1 MTLYDR
7 FARSWDERLLADRGA
22 AGRPAAIAR
31 GLEERLADSMYRH
44 PQGPVPLRPVLL
56 PTALAEEM
64 RTVGLRLL
72 EILRRVAAART
83 SSVFELADLLGY
95 RRPGV
100 CMLTEDAA
108 WNASAFQMARPDIV
122 VSAGVVRVVE
132 CNIMSAVAGP
142 EQVTRIDRYF
152 REVYGPGDPVAD
164 TSALLVPEVMRP
176 RREVVREVARDRGV
190 ERPRVAVL
198 GWDRGTGFGSAQ
210 YFGDVVED
218 FERNGM
224 AAEFAVPND
233 LESDGTSLR
242 HQGRRID
249 VALRMFVSADAPR
262 ADLDMSAL
270 HHAMLA
276 DSAIT
281 LSPEVADVYS
291 SKKLLAW
298 ASEAAEEMP
307 SADRDF
313 LDRHLPW
320 TRLLVDGK
328 VNRQGRTHGL
338 LDLLIDERERFV
350 IKPSDQHGGEGMTA
364 GADTDANAWAAAV
377 ERAVQDGSYI
387 VQEFMRPDPL
397 PVPVLRAAD
406 QSVEVARVA
415 SVFGPMLMGGQLGGI
430 LARHTDR
437 ADTTMVNAI
446 GGGVMN
452 TCWMTP

>member
-1 MTLYDR
+1 MIVYDR
-7 FARSWDERLLADRGA
+7 FARSWDERLLADRGPT
-22 AGRPAAIAR
+22 GRAAAIAH
-31 GLEERLADSMYRH
+31 GLDERLGDSMYRH

-56 PTALAEEM
+56 PSALAEEM

-72 EILRRVAAART
+72 DIIRQVAATRANG
-83 SSVFELADLLGY
+83 VFELADLVGY

-100 CMLTEDAA
+100 CMLTEDPE
-108 WNASAFQMARPDIV
+108 WNASAFEMARPDIV
-122 VSAGVVRVVE
+122 VSGGVVRVVE

-152 REVYGPGDPVAD
+152 REIYGPVDPCAD
-164 TSALLVPEVMRP
+164 TSRLVVPDVMGP
-176 RREVVREVARDRGV
+176 RREVVRAVARGRGV
-190 ERPRVAVL
+190 DRPRVAVL
-198 GWDRGTGFGSAQ
+198 GWDRGTGFGSAE
-210 YFGDVVED
+210 YFGDVVDD
-218 FERNGM
+218 FAQHGVD
-224 AAEFAVPND
+224 AEFAVPND
-233 LESDGTSLR
+233 LEADRTSLR
-242 HQGRRID
+242 HHGRRID

-262 ADLDMSAL
+262 ADLDMSAPRD
-270 HHAMLA
+270 AMLA
-276 DSAIT
+276 GTAIT

-291 SKKLLAW
+291 SKKLLVW
-298 ASEAAEEMP
+298 VSEAAEEMP

-320 TRLLVDGK
+320 TRLLVDDK
-328 VNRQGRTHGL
+328 VTWRGGSYGL
-338 LDLLIDERERFV
+338 VDLLLGERERFV
-350 IKPSDQHGGEGMTA
+350 IKPSDQHGGEGMSA
-364 GADTDANAWAAAV
+364 GADTEPDAWAEAV
-377 ERAVQDGSYI
+377 ERGLRDGSYI

-397 PVPVLRAAD
+397 PVPALRAAD
-406 QSVEVARVA
+406 QSLEVARVA